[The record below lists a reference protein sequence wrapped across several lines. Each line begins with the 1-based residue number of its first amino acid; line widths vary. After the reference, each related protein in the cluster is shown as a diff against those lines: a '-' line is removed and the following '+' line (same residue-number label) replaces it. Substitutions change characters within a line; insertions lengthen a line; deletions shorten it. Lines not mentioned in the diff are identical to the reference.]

1 MAGEMYN
8 QPIHP
13 LDKLLR
19 EKRMPILF
27 IGSGISRRYCSLDT
41 WDSLLNKVADCIG
54 ISKFQLNGM
63 RSQIITDNPDIEVN
77 PKLASRLS
85 SIMYEAIGNGQL
97 TRQNFPDLSDY
108 EWEMMETTDP
118 FKVLICHMVSK
129 IKCVD
134 NPEILKEMESLKRL
148 SGKVPAI
155 ITTNYDEFLENSIF
169 KDFNVLVYPDDYYF
183 NSSSGYGEILKIHGT
198 ASRPNSIVVT
208 DEDYDRL
215 KKESKVITARLTSL
229 MCQNPVIFLG
239 YSMSDEEIHGII
251 LDMISSLKQ
260 TDLEKIRGHL
270 IRVGLRPKSRKSVW
284 NPKTEIF
291 KDKRVE
297 ITQLDV
303 PNLDVLY
310 NYLDKFMPVATPAE
324 VRRYQEMIRDIV
336 LSTDSNS
343 KKVVL
348 IDIDNIDQ
356 AKPNDLAIVIGKAS
370 SIGSMMKGITGY
382 DVRDVLLDVLMKRSG
397 GLDVSS
403 AHFTHWLS
411 QKRICKSNGYAPIF
425 CYLLKYGLDKDD
437 LGRDSAEYIEK
448 LCERLSQ
455 KMEEMKKRCSAVEKR
470 EDIQRFINGQ
480 VKTFPRCEA
489 LAYFFYVGFLSRE
502 ECRLKLKEYYEDEL
516 SLYKDNV
523 KISTGLRAAITVLD
537 FKEYENRLRT
547 ETCTLSH

>member
-348 IDIDNIDQ
+348 IDIDNID
-356 AKPNDLAIVIGKAS
+356 
-370 SIGSMMKGITGY
+370 
-382 DVRDVLLDVLMKRSG
+382 
-397 GLDVSS
+397 
-403 AHFTHWLS
+403 
-411 QKRICKSNGYAPIF
+411 
-425 CYLLKYGLDKDD
+425 
-437 LGRDSAEYIEK
+437 
-448 LCERLSQ
+448 
-455 KMEEMKKRCSAVEKR
+455 
-470 EDIQRFINGQ
+470 
-480 VKTFPRCEA
+480 
-489 LAYFFYVGFLSRE
+489 
-502 ECRLKLKEYYEDEL
+502 
-516 SLYKDNV
+516 
-523 KISTGLRAAITVLD
+523 
-537 FKEYENRLRT
+537 
-547 ETCTLSH
+547 